1 VEDQKIIR
9 WSLKELLGYKNGL
22 VFLEELQ
29 QTLLTLANQT
39 SSNSRGKRVSI
50 LLLNLEN
57 KLEEIK
63 STVDKERVFDQTI
76 KYINLVEEELKQNI
90 D

>member
-1 VEDQKIIR
+1 MEDQKIIR

-63 STVDKERVFDQTI
+63 YTVDKERVFDQTI
-76 KYINLVEEELKQNI
+76 KYINLVEEELKHNI